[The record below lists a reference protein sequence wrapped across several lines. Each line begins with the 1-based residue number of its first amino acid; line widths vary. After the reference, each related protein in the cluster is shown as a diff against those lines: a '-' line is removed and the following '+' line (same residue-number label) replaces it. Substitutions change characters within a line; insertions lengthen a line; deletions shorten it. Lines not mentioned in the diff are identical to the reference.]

1 VLLNSHLLSEAERCC
16 DRVAI
21 LNKGALVTEGALQD
35 VLARS
40 QGGGILVRTAPAPDD
55 ALVAALAPLVK
66 SAKREGDDAVVVELA
81 SDGDVDKVVDLVRA
95 RGLSLR
101 ELAPRR
107 ATLEDVFLGLV
118 VPPEETA
125 S

>member
-1 VLLNSHLLSEAERCC
+1 
-16 DRVAI
+16 VAI

-40 QGGGILVRTAPAPDD
+40 KGGGILVRTAPAPDE

-66 SAKREGDDAVVVELA
+66 SVKREGDDGLVVELA

-95 RGLSLR
+95 RGVSLR
-101 ELAPRR
+101 ELTPRR
-107 ATLEDVFLGLV
+107 ATLEDVFIGLV
-118 VPPEETA
+118 VPPNGETA
-125 S
+125 